1 MKHPPMATPS
11 LVCQALP
18 ARETDSFQAV
28 LQYLSECS
36 VTVPP
41 GSGAAGL
48 PAAYLIKD
56 AERLQSA
63 RFERLPISEP
73 SLAILSDA
81 YYPGWKVFVDGKER
95 RIVRANHGLRGV
107 KVKPGD
113 HVVEFL
119 YQPWSFRI
127 GLWFSLVSLIGGV
140 VLVAIMR
147 QRSDKE

>member
-1 MKHPPMATPS
+1 M
-11 LVCQALP
+11 
-18 ARETDSFQAV
+18 
-28 LQYLSECS
+28 
-36 VTVPP
+36 
-41 GSGAAGL
+41 

-63 RFERLPISEP
+63 RFERLPIAEP

-95 RIVRANHGLRGV
+95 KIVRANHGLRGV

-113 HVVEFL
+113 NVVEFL

-127 GLWFSLVSLIGGV
+127 GLWAAAMGLGLVPV
-140 VLVAIMR
+140 VFIVSRRRPTGTDNR
-147 QRSDKE
+147 QPSIVNRKS